1 MHRAS
6 GLKFSSL
13 AEALTAAFKNFK
25 YSDYPDFLMRKELDE
40 DLKAKIPLFTDAL
53 PYWRILQ
60 KYVECQLVEL
70 AQLEL
75 YLDSD

>member
-13 AEALTAAFKNFK
+13 AEALTAACKNFE
-25 YSDYPDFLMRKELDE
+25 YSTYPDFLMRKELDE